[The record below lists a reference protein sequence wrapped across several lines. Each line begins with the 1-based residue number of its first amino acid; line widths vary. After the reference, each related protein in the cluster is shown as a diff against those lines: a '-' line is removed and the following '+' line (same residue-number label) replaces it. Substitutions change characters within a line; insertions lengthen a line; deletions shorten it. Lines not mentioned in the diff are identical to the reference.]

1 MGPPEPFR
9 RASDPHAR
17 LSWGQIVKL
26 LRTLPTGRL
35 LFLLTAVG
43 ASAIAVVTAAVA
55 IAGSG
60 GSVPR
65 SESLAQALHGAM
77 SSAKPSGVSARIK
90 FTNGLVPGSSLAQGQ
105 AGSALLTGASGRLW
119 LTGDG
124 RGRLELQSDSGDVQ
138 VTWRGDQVS
147 VYDASSN
154 TVYRATLPARHET
167 ATGHGKPA
175 ASLSSIQ
182 GALNRLALYA
192 DVSSATP
199 TDVAGRPAYSVRVG
213 PQDHSGLLGN
223 AELAWDAMRGV
234 PLRVGVYAKGATS
247 PVLQLAATDIHFG
260 SVSNGDVSIAPP
272 ADAKVVDLTLPSGH
286 RSGGT
291 DRPSVEG
298 LAAVRAAAGFP
309 VTFPTTVAGRARE
322 SVRLAGQTAVAVYG
336 HDLGAVVVAERKAGS
351 RSPLAS
357 LPAVAVA
364 GHQAHQL
371 STPLGTILQWESGG
385 VATIVAGSVTSSVA
399 RTAAADLG

>member
-1 MGPPEPFR
+1 
-9 RASDPHAR
+9 
-17 LSWGQIVKL
+17 VKL

-65 SESLAQALHGAM
+65 SESLAQALHAAVT
-77 SSAKPSGVSARIK
+77 SAKPSGVSARIK

-119 LTGDG
+119 VTGDG
-124 RGRLELQSDSGDVQ
+124 RGRLELQSDAGDAQ
-138 VTWRGDQVS
+138 VTWSGNQVS

-167 ATGHGKPA
+167 ATEKGSLSPA

-182 GALNRLALYA
+182 AALSRLALHA
-192 DVSSATP
+192 DVSGATP

-223 AELAWDAMRGV
+223 AELAWDALRGV
-234 PLRVGVYAKGATS
+234 PLRIGVYAKGSAS

-260 SVSNGDVSIAPP
+260 TVSGGDVSIAPP
-272 ADAKVVDLTLPSGH
+272 ADAKVVDLTLPSAHHAG
-286 RSGGT
+286 RT
-291 DRPSVEG
+291 DSQAVEG
-298 LAAVRAAAGFP
+298 LDAVRAAAGFP
-309 VTFPTTVAGRARE
+309 VSFPATVAGRARE
-322 SVRLAGQTAVAVYG
+322 SVRLVGQAAVATYG
-336 HDLGAVVVAERKAGS
+336 HNLGAIVVAERKAGS
-351 RSPLAS
+351 GSPLAS
-357 LPAVAVA
+357 LPAVTVA

-371 STPLGTILQWESGG
+371 ATPLGTILQWGSGG
-385 VATIVAGSVTSSVA
+385 VATIVAGSVTPSVA

>member
-1 MGPPEPFR
+1 M
-9 RASDPHAR
+9 
-17 LSWGQIVKL
+17 KL

-77 SSAKPSGVSARIK
+77 TARKPPGVSARIK
-90 FTNGLVPGSSLAQGQ
+90 FTNGLVPGSSLAQGR

-119 LTGDG
+119 VTGDG
-124 RGRLELQSDSGDVQ
+124 RGRLELQSDAGDVQ
-138 VTWRGDQVS
+138 VTWRGNQVD

-167 ATGHGKPA
+167 GTEHGNPA

-182 GALNRLALYA
+182 AALNRLALRA
-192 DVSSATP
+192 DISGATP

-213 PQDHSGLLGN
+213 PQDHSGLLGK
-223 AELAWDAMRGV
+223 AELAWDALRGV
-234 PLRVGVYAKGATS
+234 PLRIAVYAKGSSS

-260 SVSNGDVSIAPP
+260 AVSNGDVSIAPP
-272 ADAKVVDLTLPSGH
+272 ADAKVVDLALPSGH
-286 RSGGT
+286 HSSKT

-309 VTFPTTVAGRARE
+309 VSFPATVAGRARG
-322 SVRLAGQTAVAVYG
+322 SVRLVGQAAVATYG
-336 HDLGAVVVAERKAGS
+336 DNLGAIVVVERRAGS
-351 RSPLAS
+351 SSALAS
-357 LPAVAVA
+357 LPVVTVA

-371 STPLGTILQWESGG
+371 ATPLGTILHWESGG
-385 VATIVAGSVTSSVA
+385 VATIVAGSVTPSVVQS
-399 RTAAADLG
+399 AAADLG